1 MARIEDFYDP
11 WDPGFVKDPLSRYRP
26 LLSRPPMLLESGGK
40 LPPSLSQGALPGKP
54 IVVIARYED
63 VLTVMRDAARFSN
76 RRPPRPGS
84 EGGGDSGLKFYGAAN
99 LLFSDPPVHTRLRRL
114 VTRAFSPR
122 RIRDL
127 TPAIKSLVVKMID
140 AVAAK
145 GSFEV
150 MQDLA
155 WPLPMAVI
163 AEMLGVTREFYD
175 DFHRWSFAIIGADS
189 LSANGSYSQRTR
201 EAVAKL
207 REYVSSEIAK
217 RSNSQADDLI
227 SVLVRAQEEGEALSG
242 PEVLA
247 FVLLLL
253 LAGSE
258 TTTSL
263 IGNTLQLM
271 AEHPEQFQIL
281 KQHPELWTRA
291 IEEVLRFEPP
301 VHAVNRFATR
311 DTEVGGAEIPQESLL
326 HVLLGAANFDP
337 AKFPD
342 PERFD
347 VTRDPNDHVSFGEGI
362 HFCLGAGLSRLEGE
376 ILFPYLFERF
386 PRLRPADPGCDGR
399 IYTGETSYF
408 MPRRVRS
415 LEMSI
420 D

>member
-11 WDPGFVKDPLSRYRP
+11 WDPGFVRDPMSRYRP
-26 LLSRPPMLLESGGK
+26 LLSRPPMLLEGAGK

-54 IVVIARYED
+54 LVLIARYDD

-76 RRPPRPGS
+76 HRPPRPGA
-84 EGGGDSGLKFYGAAN
+84 EGVSDSGLKFYGAAN

-127 TPAIKSLVVKMID
+127 TPAIKSLVVKMLD

-175 DFHRWSFAIIGADS
+175 DFHRWSVAIISADS
-189 LSANGSYSQRTR
+189 LSSNGSYSTQTR
-201 EAVAKL
+201 EAVVKL
-207 REYVSSEIAK
+207 REYVSGEIA
-217 RSNSQADDLI
+217 RRRDSQAEDVI
-227 SVLVRAQEEGEALSG
+227 SVLVRAQEAGDSLTG

-263 IGNTLQLM
+263 IGNTMQLM
-271 AEHPEQFQIL
+271 TEHPEQFEIL
-281 KQHPELWTRA
+281 RSHPELWTRA
-291 IEEVLRFEPP
+291 IEEILRFEPP
-301 VHAVNRFATR
+301 VHAVNRYATR
-311 DTEVGGAEIPQESLL
+311 DTEVGGTEIPQGSLL

-337 AKFPD
+337 AKFTD

-376 ILFPYLFERF
+376 IAFPYMFERF
-386 PRLRPADPGCDGR
+386 PRMRPAVPGHDGR
-399 IYTGETSYF
+399 VYSGETSYF
-408 MPRRVRS
+408 MPRRVGS
-415 LEMSI
+415 LTMSI